1 MLVTFHLIIQLFRL
15 TESAPM
21 KAMKSTIDGKEVY
34 LKQGISM
41 EIAKKELF
49 KGENLVAVKPFNPKS
64 DEISCISYHDP
75 PSVILV
81 KAKPVKQPDVFKRIV
96 SDGKERWINEEETE
110 TTKK

>member
-1 MLVTFHLIIQLFRL
+1 
-15 TESAPM
+15 
-21 KAMKSTIDGKEVY
+21 
-34 LKQGISM
+34 M

-75 PSVILV
+75 PPVILV

-110 TTKK
+110 TTKMSSRPDSVVSVLQLLRLVLTFMVSHGQLFGSCHWLNHVRR